1 MFIACMSVMCDGGR
15 SWAVAGRNGGHGRFD
30 LFGSVR
36 DFWPGVRKMCRASR
50 DRGLDTHR

>member
-50 DRGLDTHR
+50 DGGLETHR